1 MISSGFMSTEEIV
14 RLLVA
19 ERERIDR
26 AIEALQGPKRRGR
39 PPKSAIGAA
48 AASMEEEESVSSP
61 RKKRTFSKAQREAAA
76 ERMRKYW
83 ATKRKQG

>member
-1 MISSGFMSTEEIV
+1 MSTEEIV

-39 PPKSAIGAA
+39 PPKNAIGAVV
-48 AASMEEEESVSSP
+48 ASMEESESVSSP

-83 ATKRKQG
+83 AAKRKQG